1 MGNVFNKVYE
11 KKDVFVDDY
20 LTQGHLQKLCK
31 FTVFLFSAN
40 IKKRYE
46 LVRYF
51 SLLSHFEVDELL
63 FVASKKCLSKTG
75 HKNVVLKER
84 GFFYLL

>member
-1 MGNVFNKVYE
+1 MIIWRRVIYKNLEVYVYCF
-11 KKDVFVDDY
+11 KNSF
-20 LTQGHLQKLCK
+20 
-31 FTVFLFSAN
+31 N
-40 IKKRYE
+40 IKKCYE
-46 LVRYF
+46 LARFF
-51 SLLSHFEVDELL
+51 SLLSQFEVDELL